1 MMRHFFLTQAG
12 VAPSARWCEAFPE
25 GEPAT
30 LTEILDK
37 AGGGDLVWMSSRLE
51 DWAVVLARVADSL
64 PDCPVVLL
72 SLRPDDEEGLR
83 ALDAGARGYC
93 HEMAAMALL
102 REVALV
108 VAHQGLWVGPALLSR
123 FLGAVRS
130 HLPFQVDAAIELPAV
145 LSVRELE
152 VARAVSEGLTNKE
165 VAARLGITERT
176 VKAHLG
182 AVFEKLG
189 VRDRLQLVLRL
200 AGRVGAEAVDQ
211 P

>member
-1 MMRHFFLTQAG
+1 MMRHLFLTQAG

-25 GEPAT
+25 GEAAT
-30 LTEILDK
+30 LTEILDE
-37 AGGGDLVWMSSRLE
+37 AAEGDLVWISSRFE

-64 PDCPVVLL
+64 PGCPVVVL

-93 HEMAAMALL
+93 HEMAATALL
-102 REVALV
+102 REVAVV

-130 HLPFQVDAAIELPAV
+130 HLPSPADAASGLPAG

-165 VAARLGITERT
+165 VAWRLGITERT

-182 AVFEKLG
+182 AVFEKFG
-189 VRDRLQLVLRL
+189 VRDRLQLALRL
-200 AGRVGAEAVDQ
+200 AGRAGAEAVGQ